1 MVSNSDFYGNI
12 NRNPLL
18 NSKFK
23 YEITYKTI
31 SLYLNP

>member
-18 NSKFK
+18 KFK